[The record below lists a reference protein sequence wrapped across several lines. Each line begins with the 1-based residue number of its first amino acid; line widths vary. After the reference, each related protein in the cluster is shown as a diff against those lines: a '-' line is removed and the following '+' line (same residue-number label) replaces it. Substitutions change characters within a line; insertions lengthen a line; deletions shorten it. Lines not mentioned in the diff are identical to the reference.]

1 MESNKNSRGRKEERK
16 RKEKEEEWNQDL
28 ATGIRM
34 NRIGDENHKGSEK
47 NGG

>member
-34 NRIGDENHKGSEK
+34 KRIGDENQKGSEK